1 MESMNPDLDNHLLQT
16 KSQKLSR
23 VSILK
28 NYITQRID
36 DNQNIKRLC
45 RYLTKTPLHSRGLT
59 YDNRKVNQ
67 PDLVDS
73 LLYEVETDTQA
84 QSQGASLVP
93 YTFSEAILSEQQISI
108 YVHCPKTSFNT
119 SRTTGFGQDRLL
131 GSHLFAIEIVFPQT
145 YDRIDPYGEER
156 HLLIASEILDM
167 FDGTS
172 ISEELRKVVGDVNFH
187 IVGDITT
194 LRLSKAGYLITTIPI
209 QVTVPSM
216 RVDEESLGY

>member
-1 MESMNPDLDNHLLQT
+1 MEFLNRELDNHLLQT

-28 NYITQRID
+28 NHITKQID

-45 RYLTKTPLHSRGLT
+45 RYLTKTPLLSRGLT
-59 YDNRKVNQ
+59 YDDKRVNQ

-73 LLYEVETDTQA
+73 LLYPVETDTHA
-84 QSQGASLVP
+84 HTLGACLIP
-93 YTFSEAILSEQQISI
+93 YAFSEMILSEQQITI
-108 YVHCPKTSFNT
+108 YVHCPKTSFNN
-119 SRTTGFGQDRLL
+119 SRGLGFGQDRVV
-131 GSHLFAIEIVFPQT
+131 GSHLFAIEIIFPQT

-172 ISEELRKVVGDVNFH
+172 ISEELRPVVGDVKFQ
-187 IVGDITT
+187 IAGDIST
-194 LRLSKAGYLITTIPI
+194 LRLSKAGYLITSIPI
-209 QVTVPSM
+209 QVVVPSM
-216 RVDEESLGY
+216 RVDEDRLNY

>member
-1 MESMNPDLDNHLLQT
+1 MSNRFPFT
-16 KSQKLSR
+16 FI
-23 VSILK
+23 VLK
-28 NYITQRID
+28 P
-36 DNQNIKRLC
+36 RL
-45 RYLTKTPLHSRGLT
+45 TP
-59 YDNRKVNQ
+59 
-67 PDLVDS
+67 
-73 LLYEVETDTQA
+73 
-84 QSQGASLVP
+84 
-93 YTFSEAILSEQQISI
+93 
-108 YVHCPKTSFNT
+108 
-119 SRTTGFGQDRLL
+119 
-131 GSHLFAIEIVFPQT
+131 
-145 YDRIDPYGEER
+145 IDPYGEER